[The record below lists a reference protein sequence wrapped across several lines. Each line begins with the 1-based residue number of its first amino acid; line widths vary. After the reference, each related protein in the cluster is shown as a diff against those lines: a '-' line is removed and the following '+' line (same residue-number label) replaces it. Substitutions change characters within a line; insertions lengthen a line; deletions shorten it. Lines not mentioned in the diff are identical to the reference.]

1 MYAIVCF
8 FHFFRHNYHNTTM
21 HIQTQT
27 HIDQHILNF
36 NLYSTYIEYKYNI
49 NDKTVQFKN
58 DHTDFYFFCC
68 CGNPNQNVQ
77 VDKE

>member
-8 FHFFRHNYHNTTM
+8 FHFFRHNYYNTTK

-27 HIDQHILNF
+27 HIDQHILN
-36 NLYSTYIEYKYNI
+36 YYIQIKY
-49 NDKTVQFKN
+49 DKTVQFKN

-68 CGNPNQNVQ
+68 CDNPNQNVQ
-77 VDKE
+77 VNKE